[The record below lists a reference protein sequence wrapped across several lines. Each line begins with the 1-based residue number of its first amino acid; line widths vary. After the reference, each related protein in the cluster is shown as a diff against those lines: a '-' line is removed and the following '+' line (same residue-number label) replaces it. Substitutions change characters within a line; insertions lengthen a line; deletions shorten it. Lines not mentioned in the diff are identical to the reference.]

1 MFPDTGR
8 SSAFRHR
15 TLVAASILTRSASVA
30 AASVADSTP
39 PITEKISKIPPH
51 HTLTSL
57 SITHVQFAQNDILSK
72 LLAYVTLTPLCILCG
87 YAAVIATSR
96 DLKPLVMLGGQL
108 ANELL
113 NLILKRLVKQ
123 ARPTEYLGDGYGMPS
138 SHSQFMAYFATYM
151 VIMMCRRGIE
161 PGAII
166 PQTVCAAVTVWSA
179 LVVYSRVHLYYHTW
193 QQVVAGTICGFI
205 FALFYYYIVNNILR
219 PMGILE
225 WIVDHPWARRLHA
238 RDTDAIPDLAKFDWE
253 MWQQFR
259 KAEKSK
265 NE

>member
-1 MFPDTGR
+1 MFPDTGG
-8 SSAFRHR
+8 SSAIRHR
-15 TLVAASILTRSASVA
+15 SIVAASILTKSLSA
-30 AASVADSTP
+30 AASAADSTP
-39 PITEKISKIPPH
+39 PIAESISKIPPH

-138 SHSQFMAYFATYM
+138 SHSQFMAYFATYT
-151 VIMMCRRGIE
+151 VIIMCRRGIE
-161 PGAII
+161 PGTII
-166 PQTVCAAVTVWSA
+166 PQAVCAVVTMWSA
-179 LVVYSRVHLYYHTW
+179 LVVYSRYGLATSSLD
-193 QQVVAGTICGFI
+193 QVTNQASYT
-205 FALFYYYIVNNILR
+205 
-219 PMGILE
+219 
-225 WIVDHPWARRLHA
+225 
-238 RDTDAIPDLAKFDWE
+238 
-253 MWQQFR
+253 
-259 KAEKSK
+259 S
-265 NE
+265 

>member
-15 TLVAASILTRSASVA
+15 TLVAASILTKSVSAAA

-151 VIMMCRRGIE
+151 VIMMCR
-161 PGAII
+161 
-166 PQTVCAAVTVWSA
+166 S
-179 LVVYSRVHLYYHTW
+179 VHLYYHTW

-225 WIVDHPWARRLHA
+225 WIVDHPWARRLHV